1 MKCSLQMFPL
11 PEPERSRDRE
21 QGNIEGKSEKWGA
34 LHFLP
39 SFLYQKSVSVF
50 SFFCH
55 LSYFRVSCS
64 SAFTSFASGRM
75 KRIFTLIELLIVIA
89 IIAILAAMLLPAL
102 NSAKNKARTIQC
114 VSNQKGIL
122 TNTFMYIQDFSFIP
136 TDKKPSESEKPD
148 FCGSRYLVPV
158 LPSGILQ

>member
-75 KRIFTLIELLIVIA
+75 KRIFTLIELLI
-89 IIAILAAMLLPAL
+89 MTRR
-102 NSAKNKARTIQC
+102 KAEGELSDESVDLCT
-114 VSNQKGIL
+114 
-122 TNTFMYIQDFSFIP
+122 
-136 TDKKPSESEKPD
+136 SEQRE
-148 FCGSRYLVPV
+148 G
-158 LPSGILQ
+158 

>member
-64 SAFTSFASGRM
+64 SAFTSFAS
-75 KRIFTLIELLIVIA
+75 A
-89 IIAILAAMLLPAL
+89 
-102 NSAKNKARTIQC
+102 C
-114 VSNQKGIL
+114 VEFREKQGENDSMRQQPERDSDQ
-122 TNTFMYIQDFSFIP
+122 YIHV
-136 TDKKPSESEKPD
+136 
-148 FCGSRYLVPV
+148 Y
-158 LPSGILQ
+158 SGFQLYPHG